1 MNTPWVRKYQP
12 KKAIEVVGQDAAM
25 RDLTKF
31 VLDHA
36 HQKKKAALIYGPSGV
51 GKTSAVHAIAQEQ
64 GIEILEINA
73 SDTRNKDSIDLILGN
88 ALKQRSLFSTGKI
101 VLVDEIDGITGMEDR
116 GGVGAIAALIEKSA
130 FPVVM
135 TAQNPFDSKFTPV
148 RSKSNVIQFQSL
160 EATDVFTILKQIS
173 IHEKVHIGDEEL
185 KTRARRAG
193 GDARAAVNDLQSLAS
208 DGKTITQESVDTLS
222 ERDQTQTMASA
233 MLRILKTTD
242 PNVALS
248 AFDNVE
254 EDIDKQLLWLDENV
268 AREYEGEDLARAYD
282 CLSKADVF
290 KGRIRR
296 WQHWRFLVYINALM
310 TAGVAVAKKERY
322 KKTVN
327 YEQPSRLL
335 KIWMANQR
343 YARRKSIAQKLGLAT
358 HSSSKRAMHETLP
371 FVRYI
376 IKKNKRLGQELIQ
389 ELDLDSDEAEWIGR

>member
-185 KTRARRAG
+185 KTIARRAG

-254 EDIDKQLLWLDENV
+254 EDI
-268 AREYEGEDLARAYD
+268 
-282 CLSKADVF
+282 
-290 KGRIRR
+290 
-296 WQHWRFLVYINALM
+296 
-310 TAGVAVAKKERY
+310 
-322 KKTVN
+322 
-327 YEQPSRLL
+327 
-335 KIWMANQR
+335 
-343 YARRKSIAQKLGLAT
+343 
-358 HSSSKRAMHETLP
+358 
-371 FVRYI
+371 
-376 IKKNKRLGQELIQ
+376 
-389 ELDLDSDEAEWIGR
+389 